1 VHRRGAAAASGG
13 RLADAL
19 LAGALLVS
27 ALLAGG
33 PLAGGLP
40 PAGALPGAGAPA
52 AGAVPAVP
60 AAPGAGPAAAVP
72 AAPVRWV
79 TDPVGFLSPAVRDG
93 LDARLRE
100 YQARTGHQVLVW
112 IGGSTGGVPIEDFAV
127 RAFAAWRVG
136 RKGTDDGLAI
146 FVLADDRAI
155 RFEVGYGL
163 EGQVPDAI
171 ASRIIGEV
179 MVPRLKAGDRDGA
192 VTHGVDAT
200 LGILDGQPASSIE
213 AQAATGTDLGAA
225 PGAGAPGTQGAPA
238 YPYDGGRRGPRP
250 SVHHSLL
257 FIICQWI
264 LIAAVLLFLI
274 THPRLAFWLLMT
286 IFSQSSGGGG
296 GGGGGGGFS
305 GGGGRSGGGGAS
317 GSW

>member
-1 VHRRGAAAASGG
+1 MRRRGAAGARAAGG
-13 RLADAL
+13 L
-19 LAGALLVS
+19 LAGALLAS
-27 ALLAGG
+27 GLLAGAL
-33 PLAGGLP
+33 PAGGLP
-40 PAGALPGAGAPA
+40 AGAPPAAGAPA
-52 AGAVPAVP
+52 AAGAGSAGAMP
-60 AAPGAGPAAAVP
+60 AAPA
-72 AAPVRWV
+72 RWV

-112 IGGSTGGVPIEDFAV
+112 IGATTGGVPIEDFAV

-136 RKGTDDGLAI
+136 RKGIDDGLAI
-146 FVLADDRAI
+146 FVLADDRTI

-171 ASRIIGEV
+171 ASRIVGEV

-225 PGAGAPGTQGAPA
+225 PGVGTPGAPGAPA
-238 YPYDGGRRGPRP
+238 YPYDGSRRGLRP
-250 SVHHSLL
+250 PVHHSLL

-286 IFSQSSGGGG
+286 IFSQGSGGG